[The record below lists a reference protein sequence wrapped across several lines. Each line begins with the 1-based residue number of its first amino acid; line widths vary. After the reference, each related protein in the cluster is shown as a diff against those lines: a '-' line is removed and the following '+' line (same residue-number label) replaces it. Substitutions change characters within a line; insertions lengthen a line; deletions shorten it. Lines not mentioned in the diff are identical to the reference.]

1 MADSKRVTLATI
13 AAETGVSVTTISK
26 VLNGRGDVA
35 ASTRARVE
43 AHLQRRGYAR
53 RGGSNSD
60 FVEIVLHE
68 LDTNWSLEV
77 IDGVREVAAESGLT
91 VSLSVSGDRHA
102 PAAEWLTDVL
112 RRRPAGVVL
121 VFAGLPPAGRR
132 KLKTRGIPF
141 VMLDPAGDPAPGVP
155 AIGSA
160 NWQGGLLAT
169 RHLTELGHR
178 AIAAITGPDDMMAS
192 LARIDGYRSAMKA
205 ADLPV
210 HSDWER
216 YGDFH
221 EASGELHGSAL
232 LALDRP
238 PTAIFAGSDLQALGV
253 LRAAARRGVD
263 VPGDLS
269 VVGYDDIPLARM
281 TAPPLTTIHQPL
293 RRMAEEATRLV
304 LRMRAGAHL
313 ETTRLDLATS
323 LVVRESTAPPRG
335 ADPEPGR

>member
-13 AAETGVSVTTISK
+13 AAETGVSITTISK

-43 AHLQRRGYAR
+43 AQLQRRGYAR
-53 RGGSNSD
+53 RGAGRSD
-60 FVEIVLHE
+60 FVEVVLHE

-77 IDGVREVAAESGLT
+77 IEGVREIAAESGLT

-102 PAAEWLTDVL
+102 PAAEWITDVL

-132 KLKTRGIPF
+132 KLKARGIPF
-141 VMLDPAGDPAPGVP
+141 VVLDPAGDPAPGIP

-169 RHLTELGHR
+169 RHLTDLGHR
-178 AIAAITGPDDMMAS
+178 AIAAITGPDDMMSA

-205 ADLPV
+205 ANLPV
-210 HSDWER
+210 HPEWER

-221 EASGELHGSAL
+221 EASGELHGGEL
-232 LALDRP
+232 LALDER

-253 LRAAARRGVD
+253 LRAAARHGLE
-263 VPGDLS
+263 VPRDLS
-269 VVGYDDIPLARM
+269 VVGYDDIPLAR
-281 TAPPLTTIHQPL
+281 LTTPALTTVHQPL

-304 LRMRAGAHL
+304 LKMRAGDQVEA
-313 ETTRLDLATS
+313 TRLDLATS
-323 LVVRESTAPPRG
+323 LVVRESTAPPAG
-335 ADPEPGR
+335 AAIGG

>member
-53 RGGSNSD
+53 RGASSSD
-60 FVEIVLHE
+60 FVEVVLHE

-77 IDGVREVAAESGLT
+77 IEGVREVAAESGLT
-91 VSLSVSGDRHA
+91 VSLSVSGDRLA

-132 KLKTRGIPF
+132 KLKARGIPF
-141 VMLDPAGDPAPGVP
+141 VILDPAGDPAPGIP

-178 AIAAITGPDDMMAS
+178 AIAAITGPEDMMAA

-205 ADLPV
+205 ANLPV
-210 HSDWER
+210 HPELGAIRGLPRGER
-216 YGDFH
+216 RAPRRRTPRAGRTAHGDLR
-221 EASGELHGSAL
+221 GQ
-232 LALDRP
+232 RP
-238 PTAIFAGSDLQALGV
+238 AGAGRAPRRRAPRAR
-253 LRAAARRGVD
+253 RAAR
-263 VPGDLS
+263 P
-269 VVGYDDIPLARM
+269 VGGRA
-281 TAPPLTTIHQPL
+281 TT
-293 RRMAEEATRLV
+293 TSRL
-304 LRMRAGAHL
+304 LG
-313 ETTRLDLATS
+313 
-323 LVVRESTAPPRG
+323 
-335 ADPEPGR
+335 